1 MAMSLTG
8 GNSKASFYNLDTSA
22 AAFDV
27 QYNPKEFRVE
37 KSLTWEEAKTQ
48 GKSTNPIQFQK
59 GAPMTASFD
68 LMFDTTMDGANVQKV
83 WVEKLLALT
92 NANVEPAQGEP
103 KELKKQRPPALK
115 FTWGTFE
122 MKCVIESV
130 NVTYLMFTS
139 EGTAVRARC
148 SVKLKQWELA
158 EFAGSGSSSR
168 ASDAKIKLVDV
179 KGGQTLSQVAAAAGS
194 DTRTVAAANGITDPM
209 SDLTGQVLTIPA
221 KSAASSVTSAAASAV
236 EKAAKAAASNAAN
249 AAVQAVLSGNASNA
263 GKAAASAAKSSATK
277 AVTGAAS
284 KAAQDALK
292 KLF

>member
-1 MAMSLTG
+1 MSQTG
-8 GNSKASFYNLDTSA
+8 GNSKASFYNLDEGGT
-22 AAFDV
+22 AFDV

-37 KSLTWEEAKTQ
+37 KSLTWQEAKTQ
-48 GKSTNPIQFQK
+48 GNSTNPIQFQK

-92 NANVEPAQGEP
+92 NANVKPAQGEAA
-103 KELKKQRPPALK
+103 ELDKKRPPALK

-130 NVTYLMFTS
+130 SVTYLMFAS
-139 EGTAVRARC
+139 DGTAVRARC
-148 SVKLKQWELA
+148 GVKLKQWELA
-158 EFAGSGSSSR
+158 EFAGSGSSKR

-194 DTRTVAAANGITDPM
+194 DTRAVADANGITDPM
-209 SDLTGQVLTIPA
+209 SDLTGQVLSIPG
-221 KSAASSVTSAAASAV
+221 KSLTS
-236 EKAAKAAASNAAN
+236 AAN
-249 AAVQAVLSGNASNA
+249 AAVSAVLSGNAQNA
-263 GKAAASAAKSSATK
+263 GKAAAGAAKSSATT